1 MKTFSMSQYVSKEG
15 LFEARSVYY
24 ESLTY
29 TLIDRL
35 IELEELRLDMEE
47 GNYYWVSSGDRL

>member
-1 MKTFSMSQYVSKEG
+1 MSQYVSKEG